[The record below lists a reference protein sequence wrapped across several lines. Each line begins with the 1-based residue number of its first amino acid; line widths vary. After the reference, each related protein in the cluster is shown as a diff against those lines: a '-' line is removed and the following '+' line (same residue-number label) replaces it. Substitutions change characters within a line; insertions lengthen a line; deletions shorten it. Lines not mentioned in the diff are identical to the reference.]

1 MTTNAYKMLLAA
13 VTGFAFCLASAPAA
27 DALPAHEAAASRQ
40 ARPAASINPN
50 EGFLRTW
57 KDVARKITDMAEDFP
72 EDKYDFKPTTEVRSF
87 AEQVLHVTSSI
98 YYFQAILEGKN
109 PAEEGPKR
117 TEFKS
122 KAEIVA
128 YAKKALADG
137 TALLEKADFSKP
149 IQRPKRVVNPYEF
162 WSDFCEHAGEHYG
175 QLVVYYR
182 LNGLVPP
189 ESRPKK

>member
-1 MTTNAYKMLLAA
+1 MTTSTYKMMFAVVAGLAVWLA
-13 VTGFAFCLASAPAA
+13 FAPPAS
-27 DALPAHEAAASRQ
+27 ALPAHGAAATPQTRS
-40 ARPAASINPN
+40 AASVNPN

-57 KDVARKITDMAEDFP
+57 KDIARKITDMAQDFP
-72 EDKYDFKPTTEVRSF
+72 EDKYDFKPTPEVRTF

-98 YYFQAILEGKN
+98 YYFQAMLEGKN
-109 PAEEGPKR
+109 PTEEGPKR
-117 TEFKS
+117 SEFKN

-149 IQRPKRVVNPYEF
+149 IQRPKRAVNPYEL

-182 LNGLVPP
+182 VNGLVPP
-189 ESRPKK
+189 ESRPRK